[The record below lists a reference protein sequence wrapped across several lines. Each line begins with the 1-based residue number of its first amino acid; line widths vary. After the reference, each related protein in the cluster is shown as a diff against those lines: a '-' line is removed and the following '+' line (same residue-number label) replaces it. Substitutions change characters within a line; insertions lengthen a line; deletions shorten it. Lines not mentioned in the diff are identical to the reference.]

1 MLRLRSY
8 MNFIFMK
15 PNRRNGEINMTSVR
29 AEKSYLYYAR
39 ITGFS
44 LLLMAVIALFANF
57 FVFESLIVPG
67 NAAVT
72 VENLLANDLLFRFG
86 IAGFIIVLLLD
97 VVVSWSLYILLRQV
111 NKHLALLAAGFR
123 LVFTAI
129 FAAAMF
135 NFLSVLQ
142 LIGGEMYL
150 ATMETSQLQA
160 QVMLLIDAFNNG
172 WLIGLVFFGFHL
184 LLVGYLVF
192 KSDFM
197 PKIIGVLVMLA
208 GLGYLIDNFAQVLLS
223 NYIDYAML
231 FLLIVVIPGVI
242 GEVTLAIWLLVKG
255 KKIPEIIPVKP
266 SIEGSV
272 SS

>member
-1 MLRLRSY
+1 
-8 MNFIFMK
+8 
-15 PNRRNGEINMTSVR
+15 
-29 AEKSYLYYAR
+29 
-39 ITGFS
+39 
-44 LLLMAVIALFANF
+44 MAIIALFANF

-67 NAAVT
+67 NAAAT

-111 NKHLALLAAGFR
+111 NKNLALLAAGLR

-142 LIGGEMYL
+142 LIRGEMYL
-150 ATMETSQLQA
+150 GAMETSQLQA

-184 LLVGYLVF
+184 LLIGYLVF
-192 KSDFM
+192 KSKFM
-197 PKIIGVLVMLA
+197 PKTIGILVMLA
-208 GLGYLIDNFAQVLLS
+208 GLGYLIDNFAQVLFS
-223 NYIDYAML
+223 NYNDYATI
-231 FLLIVVIPGVI
+231 FLLIVAVPGVI
-242 GEVTLAIWLLVKG
+242 GELVLAIWLLFKG
-255 KKIPEIIPVKP
+255 KKIPEMNPLKP
-266 SIEGSV
+266 SLEGGV
-272 SS
+272 S

>member
-1 MLRLRSY
+1 
-8 MNFIFMK
+8 
-15 PNRRNGEINMTSVR
+15 MTG
-29 AEKSYLYYAR
+29 L
-39 ITGFS
+39 S
-44 LLLMAVIALFANF
+44 LLVMAIIALFANF

-67 NAAVT
+67 NAAAT

-111 NKHLALLAAGFR
+111 NKNLALLAAGLR

-142 LIGGEMYL
+142 LIRGEMYL
-150 ATMETSQLQA
+150 GAMETSQLQA

-184 LLVGYLVF
+184 LLIGYLVF
-192 KSDFM
+192 KSKFM
-197 PKIIGVLVMLA
+197 PKTIGILVMLA
-208 GLGYLIDNFAQVLLS
+208 GLGYLIDNFAQVLFS
-223 NYIDYAML
+223 NYNDYATI
-231 FLLIVVIPGVI
+231 FLLIVAVPGVI
-242 GEVTLAIWLLVKG
+242 GELVLAIWLLFKG
-255 KKIPEIIPVKP
+255 KKIPEMNPLKP
-266 SIEGSV
+266 SLEGGV
-272 SS
+272 S

>member
-1 MLRLRSY
+1 
-8 MNFIFMK
+8 
-15 PNRRNGEINMTSVR
+15 MTGVI
-29 AEKSYLYYAR
+29 AEKSHLFYAR
-39 ITGFS
+39 ITGLS
-44 LLLMAVIALFANF
+44 LLVMAIIALFANF

-67 NAAVT
+67 NAAAT

-111 NKHLALLAAGFR
+111 NKNLALLAAGLR

-142 LIGGEMYL
+142 LIRGEMYL
-150 ATMETSQLQA
+150 GAMETSQLQA

-184 LLVGYLVF
+184 LLIGYLVF
-192 KSDFM
+192 KSKFM
-197 PKIIGVLVMLA
+197 PKTIGILVMLA
-208 GLGYLIDNFAQVLLS
+208 GLGYLIDNFAQVLFS
-223 NYIDYAML
+223 NYNDYATI
-231 FLLIVVIPGVI
+231 FLLIVAVPGVI
-242 GEVTLAIWLLVKG
+242 GELALAIWLLFKG
-255 KKIPEIIPVKP
+255 KKIPEMNPLKP
-266 SIEGSV
+266 SLEGGV
-272 SS
+272 S